1 MEPMPRTE
9 TTKIVNSSYGT
20 GKRKTS
26 IARLWLRKGS
36 GSFKVN
42 GKFMQDYFTRESYK
56 LDILKPLEVA
66 EMQGQLDFNCTV
78 QGGGLSGQVGAIR
91 HALSRA
97 IDALHPAKRKALRQN
112 GLLTRDSRIVERKK
126 YGKRKARKS
135 TQFSKR

>member
-1 MEPMPRTE
+1 MEPMPQTE

-56 LDILKPLEVA
+56 LDI
-66 EMQGQLDFNCTV
+66 
-78 QGGGLSGQVGAIR
+78 
-91 HALSRA
+91 
-97 IDALHPAKRKALRQN
+97 
-112 GLLTRDSRIVERKK
+112 
-126 YGKRKARKS
+126 
-135 TQFSKR
+135 